1 MYFPPFR
8 VPKLGRATE
17 NLEKEITGNFSDSG
31 ICTVQQSVTLS
42 KMDMGLTSDWHECF
56 WNNCGR
62 AG

>member
-1 MYFPPFR
+1 M
-8 VPKLGRATE
+8 PKLGRAAE